1 MEKLTTGQSAEYK
14 WLISIWSEMEYLYIT
29 TFSQSSETISEEGWK
44 DSKSQRARKT
54 RVEMLIH

>member
-29 TFSQSSETISEEGWK
+29 TFSQSSETISEEGK
-44 DSKSQRARKT
+44 KILRAKGQGRP
-54 RVEMLIH
+54 E